1 MGGVFLMKRKRWFGL
16 LICLAFIFTLLS
28 AIYDKHQL
36 RDRLI
41 RLHVVANSNSDID
54 QSRKMQVRDAVITYL
69 QPQITKLSS
78 KKQAYVFIEAQ
89 LQNIEH
95 IANQTLEQLGAKEK
109 ACVSLVTECYDTRIY
124 DTFTLPAGVYESLKV
139 EIGNH
144 EGKNWWCVVFPSLCL
159 PATEDGFQAVAV
171 SSGFDQQLTDTLSD
185 DSNFEIRFFLLD
197 FIGKVENFFYDLRNK
212 L

>member
-1 MGGVFLMKRKRWFGL
+1 MKRKRWFGL

-28 AIYDKHQL
+28 AIHDKHQL

-159 PATEDGFQAVAV
+159 PATADGFQAVAV
-171 SSGFDQQLTDTLSD
+171 SSGFDQQLADTLSD